1 MVKLHWDKLE
11 ASNSLSQAI
20 NGGLEFCFV
29 SADNHQCS
37 PLAYCKD
44 YLQDAILGRVRN
56 KKESVYGFTYDPKEP
71 HQPCIDITKLAFAN
85 SSDKNLR
92 DKVPALL
99 EFLHQIETKMGFVK
113 KSSIVEVSNP
123 PKKYVLGGV
132 WIITA
137 SRRWLKSPVLLSMYT
152 LLIRV
157 GLGHKPG
164 RGYAETLEAVT
175 LRKEAAYQSVD
186 AGRLQY
192 CNSMIHKII
201 ELGDRHI
208 FGKKIKDN
216 YPAKVKTIEMHNELG
231 IVAFALGSAKK
242 HVPKWYERLETKP
255 EETKTEV
262 QV

>member
-1 MVKLHWDKLE
+1 MINVHWDKLD

-20 NGGLEFCFV
+20 CGGLEFCLV

-56 KKESVYGFTYDPKEP
+56 KKASIYGFTYDPSEP
-71 HQPCIDITKLAFAN
+71 HQPCLDFTKLAFAN
-85 SSDKNLR
+85 ASDKNLR
-92 DKVPALL
+92 DKMPALL

-113 KSSIVEVSNP
+113 KSSVIEVANP
-123 PKKYVLGGV
+123 PKKYTLGGV
-132 WIITA
+132 WMITA
-137 SRRWLKSPVLLSMYT
+137 SRRWIKSPVLLSMYT

-164 RGYAETLEAVT
+164 RTYTETIEVVT
-175 LRKEAAYQSVD
+175 KRKENAYQPVD
-186 AGRLQY
+186 ASRLEH
-192 CNSMIHKII
+192 CHNMIHRII

-208 FGKKIKDN
+208 FGKKIADN

-231 IVAFALGSAKK
+231 IVGFAIGSAKK
-242 HVPKWYERLETKP
+242 HVPKWYERLEKTK
-255 EETKTEV
+255 KTEV
-262 QV
+262 